1 VVGVRRA
8 YRARMT
14 TTSRKHRP
22 SLPSCHRQWT
32 AAQRLDHD
40 TRRDPVSGCLIWQ
53 GGLNNNGYGHLSFKN
68 RHYLAHRLAWI
79 TSKGPIPP
87 GTVVCHRCDERRCV
101 NADHLFLATQAVN
114 MADLRAK
121 RRLWVDE
128 HPVRLEDMPA
138 ADVAPIRVRYRGIEF
153 IGQAIARLIDPA
165 VQPSRRTRHPPST
178 ASRKAPRTAAVPA
191 RAPTSRTPASTGRR
205 RSRTR

>member
-1 VVGVRRA
+1 VWGA
-8 YRARMT
+8 YCARMT
-14 TTSRKHRP
+14 RTSREHRP

-40 TRRDPVSGCLIWQ
+40 TKHDPVSGCLIWQ

-79 TSKGPIPP
+79 TRKGPIPP
-87 GTVVCHRCDERRCV
+87 GSAVCHRCDERRCV
-101 NADHLFLATQAVN
+101 NVGHLFLATHAVN
-114 MADLRAK
+114 MADLKAK
-121 RRLWVDE
+121 RRLWFDD

-153 IGQAIARLIDPA
+153 IGHAIARLIDPA
-165 VQPSRRTRHPPST
+165 VQLPSRPRRPPSA
-178 ASRKAPRTAAVPA
+178 ASRKAPRTAAAPA
-191 RAPTSRTPASTGRR
+191 RAPTSRTRSSIGRR